1 MAEVCRLILNRDK
14 FNSNEIDGKAALLYA
29 AENDNSRVIRQL
41 YFEGLDLNLTDDECK
56 TAVFYA
62 N

>member
-29 AENDNSRVIRQL
+29 AENDNSRVIRQI
-41 YFEGLDLNLTDDECK
+41 YF
-56 TAVFYA
+56 
-62 N
+62 